1 MLYAILR
8 SVASLALR
16 WYYRGI
22 EVLGLER
29 FPAHGPAILVA
40 NHWNALVDAL
50 IIGTAVRR
58 PVRLTAKATL
68 LEHPVTRLL
77 VRALGIIPL
86 RRASDETH
94 GDVPVDH
101 SRNANAFTAVLDALE
116 HGEVVLIFP
125 EGRSHSEPSLAPL
138 KSGAAR
144 LALMARSERGLADIP
159 IIPIGLTFEH
169 KERPRSRV
177 MMHVGPPITADS
189 PLRIPAGLSTPPQ
202 TSGAN
207 PSAQVQAL
215 TAQIDDALRQ
225 LTLNFPT
232 PEDAERVRDVATIL
246 TQVLDRVRP
255 IGDPDPPLS
264 EATRVAQRL
273 ELARRRLSSN
283 PPEILTAAN
292 AFVRRLDAFRA
303 RAKGAQVP
311 VNDLWLSLSPLA
323 GAVFIARELA
333 IALASLPLAL
343 WGRINHWLP
352 LSLARY
358 VGRATSRHP
367 DEPAMHTLV
376 SGLVFVLAFYA
387 LIAIAIARA
396 VGGWWALAYLLL
408 LPPAAT
414 LDFWISGRLHRAAVR
429 ARAYIILRR
438 DASLRDTLLQEA
450 RELRAEAR
458 RLDAVLS

>member
-232 PEDAERVRDVATIL
+232 PEDA
-246 TQVLDRVRP
+246 
-255 IGDPDPPLS
+255 
-264 EATRVAQRL
+264 
-273 ELARRRLSSN
+273 
-283 PPEILTAAN
+283 
-292 AFVRRLDAFRA
+292 
-303 RAKGAQVP
+303 
-311 VNDLWLSLSPLA
+311 
-323 GAVFIARELA
+323 
-333 IALASLPLAL
+333 
-343 WGRINHWLP
+343 
-352 LSLARY
+352 
-358 VGRATSRHP
+358 
-367 DEPAMHTLV
+367 
-376 SGLVFVLAFYA
+376 
-387 LIAIAIARA
+387 
-396 VGGWWALAYLLL
+396 
-408 LPPAAT
+408 
-414 LDFWISGRLHRAAVR
+414 
-429 ARAYIILRR
+429 
-438 DASLRDTLLQEA
+438 
-450 RELRAEAR
+450 
-458 RLDAVLS
+458 